1 MSTAG
6 QLLREAQYAFQCIS
20 FGESRDNARNRRRA
34 SSISRKIIRKYPGTM
49 EASEAYAILRRL
61 GEESYGSNLAI
72 RHQHISQQE
81 HHKPADSMKV
91 VENRTFVT
99 DSDVDSATLNWL
111 GLATWLFTLPR
122 AVVGII
128 IVGGLFLFSVFG
140 PLLFL
145 PLIALVLFTGPLR
158 STMSSDKQRE
168 MNERIHRLN
177 LFIENQRRGGST

>member
-1 MSTAG
+1 MATADE
-6 QLLREAQYAFQCIS
+6 LLREAQYAFQCIS
-20 FGESRDNARNRRRA
+20 FGESPSNARNRRRA

-61 GEESYGSNLAI
+61 GEESYTSSLALQH
-72 RHQHISQQE
+72 RHISQRE
-81 HHKPADSMKV
+81 HHKPAEPMTV

-99 DSDVDSATLNWL
+99 DSDVDGETVNWL

-122 AVVGII
+122 AVLAII
-128 IVGGLFLFSVFG
+128 IVVGFFLFSIFG

-158 STMSSDKQRE
+158 SKMGSEQQRE
-168 MNERIHRLN
+168 MSARIQWLN
-177 LFIENQRRGGST
+177 QFIENQRRGGSV